1 MDVISKPNQQAINGR
16 GVCPH
21 CNYPSYFKM
30 EGSAQICERG
40 SVYYIRC
47 ITECQNCHDPILLI
61 GKRTNSHF
69 PYDYSEHFPIG
80 KPNESIPDEIPE
92 IIGTDFKEALRCQ
105 FVNAHRAT
113 ATMCRRALQSS
124 CQDLG
129 ADGDRLVDQIDD
141 LAQKGSITRALQD
154 MAHTVRLIG
163 NVGAHPDEDGLEDV
177 GPDDASDLIE
187 FSLEFYNHVYVMPEK
202 LKKMSERRN
211 AAQTNPQGEPAAT
224 EKT

>member
-16 GVCPH
+16 GICPH
-21 CNYPSYFKM
+21 CNYPSYFRM
-30 EGSAQICERG
+30 AGEPQ
-40 SVYYIRC
+40 VYQLDSFENIRC
-47 ITECQNCHDPILLI
+47 IGECQNCREAILLV
-61 GKRTNSHF
+61 GKRRYASV
-69 PYDYSEHFPIG
+69 PYEYCGHYPIG

-92 IIGTDFKEALRCQ
+92 IIGIDFKEALRCQ

-129 ADGDRLVDQIDD
+129 SAGNRLVDQIDD

-211 AAQTNPQGEPAAT
+211 AAQTNPQGETGSP
-224 EKT
+224 